1 MSTTV
6 DVERIESL
14 EAQVRELENALNGA
28 RRIRLVFMCAV
39 LALMALIIYLF
50 LGMFRKVTSESFK
63 TAVAQQAQDRFE
75 KNQVRYM
82 NEVKSLVDNASPV
95 VTEAFYAQSKADMPQ
110 YASAFEKER
119 AVFIAEVQTKLDA
132 QLREKYTDILA
143 GYETRLV
150 KEFPELQ
157 DEEFRKKVMRSLDK
171 AIGEMASNYYAK
183 EMGGVIAHINES
195 WDQFPQ
201 AESPKT
207 GEPQLGD
214 QLVGTLL
221 ELMSKRLAQ

>member
-63 TAVAQQAQDRFE
+63 LAVTQQVQERFE

-82 NEVKSLVDNASPV
+82 NEVKTLVDNASPI

-119 AVFIAEVQTKLDA
+119 AIFLTEVQTKLDA
-132 QLREKYTDILA
+132 QLRKKYTDLLA

-171 AIGEMASNYYAK
+171 AIGELASKYYAK

-201 AESPKT
+201 AELPKT

>member
-6 DVERIESL
+6 DIERIESL
-14 EAQVRELENALNGA
+14 ETQVRELENALNGA

-63 TAVAQQAQDRFE
+63 MAVAQQAQERFE
-75 KNQVRYM
+75 KNQERYM
-82 NEVKSLVDNASPV
+82 NDVKSLVDNASPI

-119 AVFIAEVQTKLDA
+119 AIFITEVQTKLDA
-132 QLREKYTDILA
+132 QLRKKYADLLT

-171 AIGEMASNYYAK
+171 AIGELASKYYAK

-201 AESPKT
+201 AELPKT